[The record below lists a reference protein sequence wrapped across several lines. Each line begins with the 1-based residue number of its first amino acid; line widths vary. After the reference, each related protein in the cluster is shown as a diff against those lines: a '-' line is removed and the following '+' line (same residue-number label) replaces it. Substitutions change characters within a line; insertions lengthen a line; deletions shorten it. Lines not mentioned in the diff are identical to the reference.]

1 MLYKTVNET
10 FNEFIIDRN
19 DGKCIRCK
27 VCVRQ
32 CAYEVH
38 SYLAADDALAEDNTN
53 CIGCRRCSAFCPTG
67 AITIKLNEENFKS
80 NESWSGAHI
89 RNLYAQAYTGGM
101 LLAAM
106 GNPAK
111 YPVYWDHLL
120 LDASQVTN
128 PSIDPLREPME
139 LRTYLGKKPH
149 SIEVVKDKKTGKPK
163 LATKLS
169 PQLKLEYPFIFSAMS
184 YGALNLNCHKA
195 MAAAAEELGTLYN
208 TGEGGL
214 HKDLYCYGKNVIVQ
228 VASGRFG
235 VSEQYLNAGVGIEIK
250 VGQGAKPGIG
260 GHLPGEKVNDQI
272 SETRMI
278 PVGTDALSPAP
289 HHDIYSI
296 EDLRQLIYALKEAT
310 RYEKPVS
317 VKIAAVHHVAA
328 IASGIARAGADI
340 ITIDGFR
347 GGTGAAPQVTRDNV
361 GIPMELALAAV
372 DSRLRDEGIR
382 NQVSIVVGGGVRSS
396 GDAIKAIALGAD
408 AINLGTSTLLAL
420 GCTLCQRCY
429 TGKCPWGITTNN
441 PYLAK
446 RLNPEIGKERLVN
459 LIHAW
464 GHEMKEILGGMGLNA
479 LESLRGNRYKL
490 RAVGLTEKD
499 MNLLGV
505 MPAGD

>member
-1 MLYKTVNET
+1 
-10 FNEFIIDRN
+10 
-19 DGKCIRCK
+19 
-27 VCVRQ
+27 
-32 CAYEVH
+32 
-38 SYLAADDALAEDNTN
+38 
-53 CIGCRRCSAFCPTG
+53 
-67 AITIKLNEENFKS
+67 
-80 NESWSGAHI
+80 
-89 RNLYAQAYTGGM
+89 
-101 LLAAM
+101 
-106 GNPAK
+106 
-111 YPVYWDHLL
+111 
-120 LDASQVTN
+120 
-128 PSIDPLREPME
+128 
-139 LRTYLGKKPH
+139 
-149 SIEVVKDKKTGKPK
+149 
-163 LATKLS
+163 
-169 PQLKLEYPFIFSAMS
+169 
-184 YGALNLNCHKA
+184 
-195 MAAAAEELGTLYN
+195 
-208 TGEGGL
+208 
-214 HKDLYCYGKNVIVQ
+214 
-228 VASGRFG
+228 
-235 VSEQYLNAGVGIEIK
+235 
-250 VGQGAKPGIG
+250 
-260 GHLPGEKVNDQI
+260 
-272 SETRMI
+272 MI
-278 PVGTDALSPAP
+278 PIGSDALSPAP

-347 GGTGAAPQVTRDNV
+347 GGTGAAPQVIRDNV

-396 GDAIKAIALGAD
+396 GDAIKAIAIGAD

-441 PYLAK
+441 AYLAK
-446 RLNPEIGKERLVN
+446 RLNPEIGKEKLVN

-499 MNLLGV
+499 MNILGV